1 MKYKVNKI
9 KEDTKRTNTQVRKIF
24 EHIKDIRTRG
34 DLKRLI
40 TKNPNKLIIGQVN
53 FNSIRNK
60 FEMLTL
66 HIQENIDILMIIETK
81 LYNAFTTGQFL
92 KNGLKQL
99 FCVYQNWNGD
109 ENLRQKG
116 ESQNRCFK
124 KTKHVKFSEKTNIS
138 NPQIRTRF
146 EIRPFALLPTIYHE
160 NYWL

>member
-24 EHIKDIRTRG
+24 EHIKDIRTRE

-81 LYNAFTTGQFL
+81 LYNAFPTGQFL

-116 ESQNRCFK
+116 ES
-124 KTKHVKFSEKTNIS
+124 
-138 NPQIRTRF
+138 
-146 EIRPFALLPTIYHE
+146 
-160 NYWL
+160 

>member
-1 MKYKVNKI
+1 MKCKVNRI

-24 EHIKDIRTRG
+24 EHIKDIRTCE
-34 DLKRLI
+34 DFRLI

-53 FNSIRNK
+53 VNSIRNK

-81 LYNAFTTGQFL
+81 LYNTFPTGQFL
-92 KNGLKQL
+92 KNGLKQP
-99 FCVYQNWNGD
+99 FCVYQNWDGD